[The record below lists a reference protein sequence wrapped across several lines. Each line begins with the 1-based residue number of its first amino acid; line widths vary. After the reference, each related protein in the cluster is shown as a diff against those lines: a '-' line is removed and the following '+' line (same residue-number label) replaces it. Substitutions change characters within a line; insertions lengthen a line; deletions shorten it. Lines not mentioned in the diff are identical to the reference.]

1 MSWSKVEEYKK
12 RNKWKKPLLGI
23 IGAAAFV
30 MLASYTVK
38 AEEIVDQ
45 DEEVISDTV
54 GIVEDEGTS
63 FIETEDT
70 EETVETPERVEK
82 PDAEAVEDNTEDLNS
97 QVKEEENTIEKGW
110 ISENGSKYYL
120 DEKGERCTGWLLQD
134 EGWYYLDAEKDG
146 AMFDAGWKYINSR
159 WYYFNDNGVMKTGW
173 LYYGEHWYY
182 LSSYGDMSVDEWDY
196 INSKWYY
203 FYDSGVM
210 ETGWTYYKNR
220 WYYLSPY
227 GDMSVNEWDYINSKW
242 YHFYDSGVMET
253 GWTYY
258 KNNWYYLSPY
268 GDMSVNEWNY
278 INSNWYHFDQN
289 GIMQTGWFLY
299 NGNWYYLYPANNNAG
314 KSIGTMAQNT
324 TIDGIYYIDS
334 FGCMIQQQTLCQFLG
349 IDGQYY
355 YNFLKTHIA
364 DKTYIG
370 TTYSNDGY
378 KDGANGFSGWIN
390 SAGSGMNCEG
400 FVDNVLKQCG
410 ASHPMSVPA
419 GGKGWVSYNNHY
431 GLPFYDYSSKA
442 DMLASGILEYGDI
455 IWMFDTSGPNSISSI
470 HHIGIFV
477 GSNPYDDQ
485 LWHSLSAISNLYGTT
500 INGNQVSKI
509 VPAAS
514 GCKVWCV
521 IKAGAIK
528 TP

>member
-110 ISENGSKYYL
+110 VSENGSKYYL

-210 ETGWTYYKNR
+210 ETGWTYYKN
-220 WYYLSPY
+220 
-227 GDMSVNEWDYINSKW
+227 
-242 YHFYDSGVMET
+242 
-253 GWTYY
+253 
-258 KNNWYYLSPY
+258 NWYYLSPY

-324 TIDGIYYIDS
+324 TIDGYFISQD
-334 FGCMIQQQTLCQFLG
+334 G
-349 IDGQYY
+349 IWINDEAYQGAYSVLNQVGWNLWSA
-355 YNFLKTHIA
+355 YNWSANLP
-364 DKTYIG
+364 YVN
-370 TTYSNDGY
+370 YSNDPSPGSRDFAIHGFQTKTGDCYVMAATFYYMAKALGY
-378 KDGANGFSGWIN
+378 DAHQIAGYVPLRGGGQGVHSWVEIDMDGSTYVFDPDFTHETKRNGYQITYGMSGTWRYSN
-390 SAGSGMNCEG
+390 YYRMN
-400 FVDNVLKQCG
+400 
-410 ASHPMSVPA
+410 
-419 GGKGWVSYNNHY
+419 
-431 GLPFYDYSSKA
+431 
-442 DMLASGILEYGDI
+442 
-455 IWMFDTSGPNSISSI
+455 
-470 HHIGIFV
+470 
-477 GSNPYDDQ
+477 
-485 LWHSLSAISNLYGTT
+485 
-500 INGNQVSKI
+500 
-509 VPAAS
+509 
-514 GCKVWCV
+514 
-521 IKAGAIK
+521 
-528 TP
+528 

>member
-110 ISENGSKYYL
+110 VSENGSKYYL

-182 LSSYGDMSVDEWDY
+182 LSSYGDMSV
-196 INSKWYY
+196 
-203 FYDSGVM
+203 
-210 ETGWTYYKNR
+210 
-220 WYYLSPY
+220 
-227 GDMSVNEWDYINSKW
+227 NEWDYINS
-242 YHFYDSGVMET
+242 
-253 GWTYY
+253 
-258 KNNWYYLSPY
+258 NWYY
-268 GDMSVNEWNY
+268 
-278 INSNWYHFDQN
+278 FDKN

-314 KSIGTMAQNT
+314 KSIGAMAQNT
-324 TIDGIYYIDS
+324 TIDGYFISQD
-334 FGCMIQQQTLCQFLG
+334 G
-349 IDGQYY
+349 IWINDEAYQGAYSVLNQVGWNLWSA
-355 YNFLKTHIA
+355 YNWSANLP
-364 DKTYIG
+364 YVN
-370 TTYSNDGY
+370 YSNDPSPGSRDFAIHGFQTKTGDCYVMAATFYYMAKALGY
-378 KDGANGFSGWIN
+378 DAHQIAGYVPLRGGGQGVHSWVEIDMDGSTYVFDPDFTHETKRNGYQITYGMSGTWRYSN
-390 SAGSGMNCEG
+390 YYRMN
-400 FVDNVLKQCG
+400 
-410 ASHPMSVPA
+410 
-419 GGKGWVSYNNHY
+419 
-431 GLPFYDYSSKA
+431 
-442 DMLASGILEYGDI
+442 
-455 IWMFDTSGPNSISSI
+455 
-470 HHIGIFV
+470 
-477 GSNPYDDQ
+477 
-485 LWHSLSAISNLYGTT
+485 
-500 INGNQVSKI
+500 
-509 VPAAS
+509 
-514 GCKVWCV
+514 
-521 IKAGAIK
+521 
-528 TP
+528 

>member
-110 ISENGSKYYL
+110 VSENGSKYYL

-210 ETGWTYYKNR
+210 ETGWTYYKN
-220 WYYLSPY
+220 
-227 GDMSVNEWDYINSKW
+227 
-242 YHFYDSGVMET
+242 
-253 GWTYY
+253 
-258 KNNWYYLSPY
+258 NWYYLSPY

-314 KSIGTMAQNT
+314 KSIGAMAQNT
-324 TIDGIYYIDS
+324 TIDGYFISQD
-334 FGCMIQQQTLCQFLG
+334 G
-349 IDGQYY
+349 IWINDEAYQGAYSVLNQVGWNLWSA
-355 YNFLKTHIA
+355 YNWSANLP
-364 DKTYIG
+364 YVN
-370 TTYSNDGY
+370 YSNDPSPGSRDFAIHGFQTKTGDCYVMAATFYYMAKALGY
-378 KDGANGFSGWIN
+378 DAHQIAGYVPLRGGGQGVHSWVEIDMDGSTYVFDPDFTHETKRNGYQITYGMSGTWRYSN
-390 SAGSGMNCEG
+390 YYRMN
-400 FVDNVLKQCG
+400 
-410 ASHPMSVPA
+410 
-419 GGKGWVSYNNHY
+419 
-431 GLPFYDYSSKA
+431 
-442 DMLASGILEYGDI
+442 
-455 IWMFDTSGPNSISSI
+455 
-470 HHIGIFV
+470 
-477 GSNPYDDQ
+477 
-485 LWHSLSAISNLYGTT
+485 
-500 INGNQVSKI
+500 
-509 VPAAS
+509 
-514 GCKVWCV
+514 
-521 IKAGAIK
+521 
-528 TP
+528 

>member
-110 ISENGSKYYL
+110 VSENGSKYYL

-227 GDMSVNEWDYINSKW
+227 GDMSVNEWDYINS
-242 YHFYDSGVMET
+242 
-253 GWTYY
+253 
-258 KNNWYYLSPY
+258 NWYY
-268 GDMSVNEWNY
+268 
-278 INSNWYHFDQN
+278 FDKN

-314 KSIGTMAQNT
+314 KSIGAMAQNT
-324 TIDGIYYIDS
+324 TIGGYFISQDGIWINDEAYQGAYS
-334 FGCMIQQQTLCQFLG
+334 VLNQVGWNLWSA
-349 IDGQYY
+349 
-355 YNFLKTHIA
+355 YNWSASLP
-364 DKTYIG
+364 YVN
-370 TTYSNDGY
+370 YSNDPSPGSKNFAIHGFQTKTGDCYVMAATFYYMAKALGY
-378 KDGANGFSGWIN
+378 DAHQIAGYVPLRGGGQGVHSWVEIDMDGSTYVFDPDFTHETKRNGYQITYGMSGTWRYSN
-390 SAGSGMNCEG
+390 YYRMN
-400 FVDNVLKQCG
+400 
-410 ASHPMSVPA
+410 
-419 GGKGWVSYNNHY
+419 
-431 GLPFYDYSSKA
+431 
-442 DMLASGILEYGDI
+442 
-455 IWMFDTSGPNSISSI
+455 
-470 HHIGIFV
+470 
-477 GSNPYDDQ
+477 
-485 LWHSLSAISNLYGTT
+485 
-500 INGNQVSKI
+500 
-509 VPAAS
+509 
-514 GCKVWCV
+514 
-521 IKAGAIK
+521 
-528 TP
+528 

>member
-110 ISENGSKYYL
+110 VSENGSKYYL

-196 INSKWYY
+196 INSKWY
-203 FYDSGVM
+203 
-210 ETGWTYYKNR
+210 
-220 WYYLSPY
+220 
-227 GDMSVNEWDYINSKW
+227 
-242 YHFYDSGVMET
+242 HFYDSGVMET

-314 KSIGTMAQNT
+314 KSIGAMAQNT
-324 TIDGIYYIDS
+324 TIDGYFISQD
-334 FGCMIQQQTLCQFLG
+334 G
-349 IDGQYY
+349 IWINDEAYQGAYSVLNQVGWNLWSA
-355 YNFLKTHIA
+355 YNWSANLP
-364 DKTYIG
+364 YVN
-370 TTYSNDGY
+370 YSNDPSPGSRDFAIHGFQTKTGDCYVMAATFYYMAKALGY
-378 KDGANGFSGWIN
+378 DAHQIAGYVPLRGGGQGVHSWVEIDMDGSTYVFDPDFTHETKRNGYQITYGMSGTWRYSN
-390 SAGSGMNCEG
+390 YYRMN
-400 FVDNVLKQCG
+400 
-410 ASHPMSVPA
+410 
-419 GGKGWVSYNNHY
+419 
-431 GLPFYDYSSKA
+431 
-442 DMLASGILEYGDI
+442 
-455 IWMFDTSGPNSISSI
+455 
-470 HHIGIFV
+470 
-477 GSNPYDDQ
+477 
-485 LWHSLSAISNLYGTT
+485 
-500 INGNQVSKI
+500 
-509 VPAAS
+509 
-514 GCKVWCV
+514 
-521 IKAGAIK
+521 
-528 TP
+528 

>member
-146 AMFDAGWKYINSR
+146 AMFNAGWKYINSS
-159 WYYFNDNGVMKTGW
+159 WYYFDTNGVMKTGW

-182 LSSYGDMSVDEWDY
+182 LSSYGDMSVDEWDC
-196 INSKWYY
+196 
-203 FYDSGVM
+203 
-210 ETGWTYYKNR
+210 
-220 WYYLSPY
+220 
-227 GDMSVNEWDYINSKW
+227 INSKW
-242 YHFYDSGVMET
+242 YHFYNSGEMET

-514 GCKVWCV
+514 GCKVWRV

>member
-82 PDAEAVEDNTEDLNS
+82 PDAEAVEDNTKDLNS

-110 ISENGSKYYL
+110 VSENGSKYYL

-227 GDMSVNEWDYINSKW
+227 GDMSVNEWDYINS
-242 YHFYDSGVMET
+242 
-253 GWTYY
+253 
-258 KNNWYYLSPY
+258 NWYY
-268 GDMSVNEWNY
+268 
-278 INSNWYHFDQN
+278 FDKN

-314 KSIGTMAQNT
+314 KSIGAMAQNT
-324 TIDGIYYIDS
+324 TIDGYFISQD
-334 FGCMIQQQTLCQFLG
+334 G
-349 IDGQYY
+349 IWINDEAYQGAYSVLNQVGWNLWSA
-355 YNFLKTHIA
+355 YNWSANLP
-364 DKTYIG
+364 YVN
-370 TTYSNDGY
+370 YSNDPSPGSRDFAIHGFQTKTGDCYVMAATFYYMAKALGY
-378 KDGANGFSGWIN
+378 DAHQIAGYVPLRGGGQGVHSWVEIDMDGSTYVFDPDFTHETKRNGYQITYGMSGTWRYSN
-390 SAGSGMNCEG
+390 YYRMN
-400 FVDNVLKQCG
+400 
-410 ASHPMSVPA
+410 
-419 GGKGWVSYNNHY
+419 
-431 GLPFYDYSSKA
+431 
-442 DMLASGILEYGDI
+442 
-455 IWMFDTSGPNSISSI
+455 
-470 HHIGIFV
+470 
-477 GSNPYDDQ
+477 
-485 LWHSLSAISNLYGTT
+485 
-500 INGNQVSKI
+500 
-509 VPAAS
+509 
-514 GCKVWCV
+514 
-521 IKAGAIK
+521 
-528 TP
+528 

>member
-110 ISENGSKYYL
+110 VSENGSKYYL

-227 GDMSVNEWDYINSKW
+227 GDMSVNEWDYINS
-242 YHFYDSGVMET
+242 
-253 GWTYY
+253 
-258 KNNWYYLSPY
+258 NWYY
-268 GDMSVNEWNY
+268 
-278 INSNWYHFDQN
+278 FDKN

-299 NGNWYYLYPANNNAG
+299 NGNWYYLYLANNNAG
-314 KSIGTMAQNT
+314 KSIGAMAQNT
-324 TIDGIYYIDS
+324 TIDGYFISQD
-334 FGCMIQQQTLCQFLG
+334 G
-349 IDGQYY
+349 IWINDEAYQGAYSVLNQVGWNLWSA
-355 YNFLKTHIA
+355 YNWSANLP
-364 DKTYIG
+364 YVN
-370 TTYSNDGY
+370 YSNDPSPGSRDFAIHGFQTKTGDCYVMAATFYYMAKALGY
-378 KDGANGFSGWIN
+378 DAHQIAGYVPLRGGGQGVHSWVEIDMDGSTYVFDPDFTHETKRNGYQITYGMSGTWRYSN
-390 SAGSGMNCEG
+390 YYRMN
-400 FVDNVLKQCG
+400 
-410 ASHPMSVPA
+410 
-419 GGKGWVSYNNHY
+419 
-431 GLPFYDYSSKA
+431 
-442 DMLASGILEYGDI
+442 
-455 IWMFDTSGPNSISSI
+455 
-470 HHIGIFV
+470 
-477 GSNPYDDQ
+477 
-485 LWHSLSAISNLYGTT
+485 
-500 INGNQVSKI
+500 
-509 VPAAS
+509 
-514 GCKVWCV
+514 
-521 IKAGAIK
+521 
-528 TP
+528 

>member
-110 ISENGSKYYL
+110 VSENGSKYYL

-314 KSIGTMAQNT
+314 KSIGAMAQNT
-324 TIDGIYYIDS
+324 TIDGYFISQD
-334 FGCMIQQQTLCQFLG
+334 G
-349 IDGQYY
+349 IWINDEAYQGAYSVLNQVGWNLWSA
-355 YNFLKTHIA
+355 YNWSANLP
-364 DKTYIG
+364 YVN
-370 TTYSNDGY
+370 YSNDPSPGSRDFAIHGFQTKTGDCYVMAATFYYMAKALGY
-378 KDGANGFSGWIN
+378 DAHQIAGYVPLRGGGQGVHSWVEIDMDGSTYVFDPDFTHETKRNGYQITYGMSGTWRYSN
-390 SAGSGMNCEG
+390 YYRMN
-400 FVDNVLKQCG
+400 
-410 ASHPMSVPA
+410 
-419 GGKGWVSYNNHY
+419 
-431 GLPFYDYSSKA
+431 
-442 DMLASGILEYGDI
+442 
-455 IWMFDTSGPNSISSI
+455 
-470 HHIGIFV
+470 
-477 GSNPYDDQ
+477 
-485 LWHSLSAISNLYGTT
+485 
-500 INGNQVSKI
+500 
-509 VPAAS
+509 
-514 GCKVWCV
+514 
-521 IKAGAIK
+521 
-528 TP
+528 

>member
-82 PDAEAVEDNTEDLNS
+82 PDAETVEDNTEDLNS

-146 AMFDAGWKYINSR
+146 AMFNAGWKYINSS
-159 WYYFNDNGVMKTGW
+159 WYYFDTNGVMKTGW

-182 LSSYGDMSVDEWDY
+182 LSSYGDMSVDEWDC
-196 INSKWYY
+196 
-203 FYDSGVM
+203 
-210 ETGWTYYKNR
+210 
-220 WYYLSPY
+220 
-227 GDMSVNEWDYINSKW
+227 INSKW
-242 YHFYDSGVMET
+242 YHFYNSGEMET

-268 GDMSVNEWNY
+268 GDMSVNEWDY
-278 INSNWYHFDQN
+278 INSNWYYFDKN

-314 KSIGTMAQNT
+314 KSIGAMAQNT
-324 TIDGIYYIDS
+324 TIDGYFISQD
-334 FGCMIQQQTLCQFLG
+334 G
-349 IDGQYY
+349 IWINDEAYQGAYSVLNQVGWNLWSA
-355 YNFLKTHIA
+355 YNWSANLP
-364 DKTYIG
+364 YVN
-370 TTYSNDGY
+370 YSNDPSPGSRDFAIHGFQTKTGDCYVMAATFYYMAKALGY
-378 KDGANGFSGWIN
+378 DAHQIAGYVPLRGGGQGVHSWVEIDMDGSTYVFDPDFTHETKRNGYQITYGMSGTWRYSN
-390 SAGSGMNCEG
+390 YYRMN
-400 FVDNVLKQCG
+400 
-410 ASHPMSVPA
+410 
-419 GGKGWVSYNNHY
+419 
-431 GLPFYDYSSKA
+431 
-442 DMLASGILEYGDI
+442 
-455 IWMFDTSGPNSISSI
+455 
-470 HHIGIFV
+470 
-477 GSNPYDDQ
+477 
-485 LWHSLSAISNLYGTT
+485 
-500 INGNQVSKI
+500 
-509 VPAAS
+509 
-514 GCKVWCV
+514 
-521 IKAGAIK
+521 
-528 TP
+528 

>member
-110 ISENGSKYYL
+110 VSENGSKYYL

-146 AMFDAGWKYINSR
+146 AMFNAGWKYINSS
-159 WYYFNDNGVMKTGW
+159 WYYFDTNGVMKTGW
-173 LYYGEHWYY
+173 LYHGEHWYY
-182 LSSYGDMSVDEWDY
+182 LSSYGDMSVDEWDC
-196 INSKWYY
+196 
-203 FYDSGVM
+203 
-210 ETGWTYYKNR
+210 
-220 WYYLSPY
+220 
-227 GDMSVNEWDYINSKW
+227 INSKW
-242 YHFYDSGVMET
+242 YHFYNSGEMET

-268 GDMSVNEWNY
+268 GDMSVNEWDY
-278 INSNWYHFDQN
+278 INSNWYYFDKN

-314 KSIGTMAQNT
+314 KSIGAMAQNT
-324 TIDGIYYIDS
+324 TIDGYFISQD
-334 FGCMIQQQTLCQFLG
+334 G
-349 IDGQYY
+349 IWINDEAYQGAYSVLNQVGWNLWSA
-355 YNFLKTHIA
+355 YNWSANLP
-364 DKTYIG
+364 YVN
-370 TTYSNDGY
+370 YSNDPSPGSRDFAIHGFQTKTGDCYVMAATFYYMAKALGY
-378 KDGANGFSGWIN
+378 DAHQIAGYVPLRGGGQGVHSWVEIDMDGSTYVFDPDFTHETKRNGYQITYGMSGTWRYSN
-390 SAGSGMNCEG
+390 YYRMN
-400 FVDNVLKQCG
+400 
-410 ASHPMSVPA
+410 
-419 GGKGWVSYNNHY
+419 
-431 GLPFYDYSSKA
+431 
-442 DMLASGILEYGDI
+442 
-455 IWMFDTSGPNSISSI
+455 
-470 HHIGIFV
+470 
-477 GSNPYDDQ
+477 
-485 LWHSLSAISNLYGTT
+485 
-500 INGNQVSKI
+500 
-509 VPAAS
+509 
-514 GCKVWCV
+514 
-521 IKAGAIK
+521 
-528 TP
+528 

>member
-110 ISENGSKYYL
+110 VSENGSKYYL

-210 ETGWTYYKNR
+210 ETGWTYYKNN

-227 GDMSVNEWDYINSKW
+227 GDMSVNEWDYINS
-242 YHFYDSGVMET
+242 
-253 GWTYY
+253 
-258 KNNWYYLSPY
+258 NWYY
-268 GDMSVNEWNY
+268 
-278 INSNWYHFDQN
+278 FDKN

-314 KSIGTMAQNT
+314 KSIGAMAQNT
-324 TIDGIYYIDS
+324 TIDGYFISQD
-334 FGCMIQQQTLCQFLG
+334 G
-349 IDGQYY
+349 IWINDEAYQGAYSVLNQVGWNLWSA
-355 YNFLKTHIA
+355 YNWSANLP
-364 DKTYIG
+364 YVN
-370 TTYSNDGY
+370 YSNDPSPGSRDFAIHGFQTKTGDCYVMAATFYYMAKALGY
-378 KDGANGFSGWIN
+378 DAHQIAGYVPLRGGGQGVHSWVEIDMDGSTYVFDPDFTHETKRNGYQITYGMSGTWRYSN
-390 SAGSGMNCEG
+390 YYRMN
-400 FVDNVLKQCG
+400 
-410 ASHPMSVPA
+410 
-419 GGKGWVSYNNHY
+419 
-431 GLPFYDYSSKA
+431 
-442 DMLASGILEYGDI
+442 
-455 IWMFDTSGPNSISSI
+455 
-470 HHIGIFV
+470 
-477 GSNPYDDQ
+477 
-485 LWHSLSAISNLYGTT
+485 
-500 INGNQVSKI
+500 
-509 VPAAS
+509 
-514 GCKVWCV
+514 
-521 IKAGAIK
+521 
-528 TP
+528 

>member
-110 ISENGSKYYL
+110 VSENGSKYYL

-182 LSSYGDMSVDEWDY
+182 LSSYGDMSVDEWDC
-196 INSKWYY
+196 
-203 FYDSGVM
+203 
-210 ETGWTYYKNR
+210 
-220 WYYLSPY
+220 
-227 GDMSVNEWDYINSKW
+227 INSKW
-242 YHFYDSGVMET
+242 YHFYNSGEMET

-268 GDMSVNEWNY
+268 GDMSVNEWDY
-278 INSNWYHFDQN
+278 INSNWYYFDKN

-314 KSIGTMAQNT
+314 KSIGAMAQNT
-324 TIDGIYYIDS
+324 TIDGYFISQD
-334 FGCMIQQQTLCQFLG
+334 G
-349 IDGQYY
+349 IWINDEAYQGAYSVLNQVGWNLWSA
-355 YNFLKTHIA
+355 YNWSANLP
-364 DKTYIG
+364 YVN
-370 TTYSNDGY
+370 YSNDPSPGSRDFAIHGFQTKTGDCYVMAATFYYMAKALGY
-378 KDGANGFSGWIN
+378 DAHQIAGYVPLRGGGQGVHSWVEIDMDGSTYVFDPDFTHETKRNGYQITYGMSGTWRYSN
-390 SAGSGMNCEG
+390 YYRMN
-400 FVDNVLKQCG
+400 Q
-410 ASHPMSVPA
+410 
-419 GGKGWVSYNNHY
+419 
-431 GLPFYDYSSKA
+431 
-442 DMLASGILEYGDI
+442 
-455 IWMFDTSGPNSISSI
+455 
-470 HHIGIFV
+470 
-477 GSNPYDDQ
+477 
-485 LWHSLSAISNLYGTT
+485 
-500 INGNQVSKI
+500 
-509 VPAAS
+509 
-514 GCKVWCV
+514 
-521 IKAGAIK
+521 
-528 TP
+528 

>member
-82 PDAEAVEDNTEDLNS
+82 PDAEAVEDNTKDLNS

-110 ISENGSKYYL
+110 VSENGSKYYL

-196 INSKWYY
+196 INSKWY
-203 FYDSGVM
+203 
-210 ETGWTYYKNR
+210 
-220 WYYLSPY
+220 
-227 GDMSVNEWDYINSKW
+227 
-242 YHFYDSGVMET
+242 HFYNSGEMET

-268 GDMSVNEWNY
+268 GDMSVNEWDY
-278 INSNWYHFDQN
+278 INSNWYYFDKN

-314 KSIGTMAQNT
+314 KSIGAMAQNT
-324 TIDGIYYIDS
+324 TIDGYFISQD
-334 FGCMIQQQTLCQFLG
+334 G
-349 IDGQYY
+349 IWINDEAYQGAYSVLNQVGWNLWSA
-355 YNFLKTHIA
+355 YNWSANLP
-364 DKTYIG
+364 YVN
-370 TTYSNDGY
+370 YSNDPSPGSRDFAIHGFQTKTGDCYVMAATFYYMAKALGY
-378 KDGANGFSGWIN
+378 DAHQIAGYVPLRGGGQGVHSWVEIDMDGSTYVFDPDFTHETKRNGYQITYGMSGTWRYSN
-390 SAGSGMNCEG
+390 YYRMN
-400 FVDNVLKQCG
+400 
-410 ASHPMSVPA
+410 
-419 GGKGWVSYNNHY
+419 
-431 GLPFYDYSSKA
+431 
-442 DMLASGILEYGDI
+442 
-455 IWMFDTSGPNSISSI
+455 
-470 HHIGIFV
+470 
-477 GSNPYDDQ
+477 
-485 LWHSLSAISNLYGTT
+485 
-500 INGNQVSKI
+500 
-509 VPAAS
+509 
-514 GCKVWCV
+514 
-521 IKAGAIK
+521 
-528 TP
+528 

>member
-110 ISENGSKYYL
+110 VSENGSKYYL

-196 INSKWYY
+196 INSKWYNLY
-203 FYDSGVM
+203 Q
-210 ETGWTYYKNR
+210 
-220 WYYLSPY
+220 
-227 GDMSVNEWDYINSKW
+227 
-242 YHFYDSGVMET
+242 SGVMET

-314 KSIGTMAQNT
+314 KSIGAMAQNT
-324 TIDGIYYIDS
+324 TIDGYFISQD
-334 FGCMIQQQTLCQFLG
+334 G
-349 IDGQYY
+349 IWINDEAYQGAYSVLNQVGWNLWSA
-355 YNFLKTHIA
+355 YNWSANLP
-364 DKTYIG
+364 YVN
-370 TTYSNDGY
+370 YSNDPSPGSRDFAIHGFQTKTGDCYVMAATFYYMAKALGY
-378 KDGANGFSGWIN
+378 DAHQIAGYVPLRGGGQGVHSWVEIDMDGSTYVFDPDFTHETKRNGYQITYGMSGTWRYSN
-390 SAGSGMNCEG
+390 YYRMN
-400 FVDNVLKQCG
+400 
-410 ASHPMSVPA
+410 
-419 GGKGWVSYNNHY
+419 
-431 GLPFYDYSSKA
+431 
-442 DMLASGILEYGDI
+442 
-455 IWMFDTSGPNSISSI
+455 
-470 HHIGIFV
+470 
-477 GSNPYDDQ
+477 
-485 LWHSLSAISNLYGTT
+485 
-500 INGNQVSKI
+500 
-509 VPAAS
+509 
-514 GCKVWCV
+514 
-521 IKAGAIK
+521 
-528 TP
+528 